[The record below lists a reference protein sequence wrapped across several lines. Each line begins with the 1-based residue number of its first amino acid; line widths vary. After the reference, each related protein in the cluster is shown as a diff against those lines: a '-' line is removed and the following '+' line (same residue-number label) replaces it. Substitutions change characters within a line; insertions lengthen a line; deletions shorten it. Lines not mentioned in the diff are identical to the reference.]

1 MTLDYLLALVL
12 MAYAPLPPRAWWL
25 FAIWSGLGWFA
36 LLYGWEPLDAVT
48 WHSPWGNGGY

>member
-12 MAYAPLPPRAWWL
+12 MAYGPLPSRAWWL